1 MKTLQNQKHIEDV
14 LNKYKEHEDV
24 LLKAI
29 DFIHQKHKNQ
39 LRKSGEPYVNHP
51 IAVANILASIDMDHY
66 SILAG
71 LLHDVVEDTDTTI
84 DEIQKEF
91 GEQVAILVDGLTK
104 IDKYTFSSK
113 EQAKAENYRK
123 MLFAMSRD
131 VRVIVIKLADR
142 LHNMRT
148 LEYLPRRKQLEIAN
162 ETIGIYAPIA
172 HRLGVWSIKKEL
184 EDLYLK
190 YTHPEEYE
198 KIKSF
203 VQSVSAQ
210 SELYLKKYFI
220 PKLIEAINSFYKD
233 KKPNYTIQYR
243 QKHIYSIYQKLIR
256 KNLKLDELQDIL
268 GIRVI
273 TDDISSC
280 YTVLGIVHSVFR
292 PIPGSFD
299 DYISLPKPNMYQSL
313 HTAVEGPKKKVV
325 EVQIRTQDM
334 HERAEKGI
342 AAHWAYKENAYAK
355 DNSIF
360 SWLRDVVNS
369 IKTKNADEL
378 VEAFKEELFEDEVFV
393 FTPKDDVIVL
403 PKGSTA
409 LDFAYYIH
417 TDIGNHCQRATANG
431 KIVPI
436 SYVLQSGDRIEII
449 TSPSQSPKIE
459 WLKIATTKK
468 AKTRIRLFL
477 KAKEKDISIQ
487 EGQKSL
493 LKLSEKLNINFD
505 QMIKTISTQLNM
517 NPLDIYADVGFGK
530 IPINRIIKLFSQEK
544 EQKAVQEQDKGG
556 SLRLGDISNVLFSI
570 AKCCLPIPGDPVRG
584 VISKTS
590 GIVIHHEKCPNLQYA
605 LRNIPNKVVNIDWK
619 TQDRLYSTRVRVLT
633 SDRPGILSEVS
644 SAFTK
649 ANINI
654 LEASTKTDNTNQ
666 ATMDFRIQLKNTK
679 DLNKAFEY
687 ISSVKGVESIKRIFG

>member
-71 LLHDVVEDTDTTI
+71 LLHDVVEDTDATI

-233 KKPNYTIQYR
+233 KKPNYT
-243 QKHIYSIYQKLIR
+243 
-256 KNLKLDELQDIL
+256 
-268 GIRVI
+268 
-273 TDDISSC
+273 
-280 YTVLGIVHSVFR
+280 
-292 PIPGSFD
+292 
-299 DYISLPKPNMYQSL
+299 
-313 HTAVEGPKKKVV
+313 
-325 EVQIRTQDM
+325 
-334 HERAEKGI
+334 
-342 AAHWAYKENAYAK
+342 
-355 DNSIF
+355 
-360 SWLRDVVNS
+360 
-369 IKTKNADEL
+369 
-378 VEAFKEELFEDEVFV
+378 
-393 FTPKDDVIVL
+393 
-403 PKGSTA
+403 
-409 LDFAYYIH
+409 
-417 TDIGNHCQRATANG
+417 
-431 KIVPI
+431 
-436 SYVLQSGDRIEII
+436 GDR
-449 TSPSQSPKIE
+449 
-459 WLKIATTKK
+459 
-468 AKTRIRLFL
+468 
-477 KAKEKDISIQ
+477 
-487 EGQKSL
+487 KS
-493 LKLSEKLNINFD
+493 
-505 QMIKTISTQLNM
+505 
-517 NPLDIYADVGFGK
+517 
-530 IPINRIIKLFSQEK
+530 
-544 EQKAVQEQDKGG
+544 
-556 SLRLGDISNVLFSI
+556 
-570 AKCCLPIPGDPVRG
+570 
-584 VISKTS
+584 
-590 GIVIHHEKCPNLQYA
+590 
-605 LRNIPNKVVNIDWK
+605 VV
-619 TQDRLYSTRVRVLT
+619 
-633 SDRPGILSEVS
+633 
-644 SAFTK
+644 
-649 ANINI
+649 
-654 LEASTKTDNTNQ
+654 
-666 ATMDFRIQLKNTK
+666 
-679 DLNKAFEY
+679 
-687 ISSVKGVESIKRIFG
+687 